1 MHMSTFGDWLRATI
15 KKRGLTQKTLAELLG
30 VDQGTVS
37 RWAHNHDMK
46 ARHIWPLAR
55 ALRVSPVEV
64 LRAAAHV
71 LDDKDED
78 EYVRIAIAAESG
90 AGRGRDADDETV
102 RYLVGSRRSLP
113 PHLTACRV
121 VGCCLT
127 PDIQPGDIAIV
138 QFDVSWR
145 PGQIVALRT
154 DDGAHVKRI
163 VRVEPDAVLLYS
175 NDGEMRVAAQDVR
188 LIGVVISSQREFHW

>member
-1 MHMSTFGDWLRATI
+1 MQMSTFGDWLRSAI
-15 KKRGLTQKTLAELLG
+15 ARRGLTQKTLAELLG

-37 RWAHNHDMK
+37 RWAHNRDMK
-46 ARHIWPLAR
+46 ARHLWPLAR

-71 LDDKDED
+71 LDDEDDD
-78 EYVRIAIAAESG
+78 EYVRVVIAGEAS
-90 AGRGRDADDETV
+90 AGRGRDGDDDAV
-102 RYLVGSRRSLP
+102 RYLVGTRRSLP

-121 VGCCLT
+121 VGCCLA
-127 PDIQPGDIAIV
+127 PEIQAGDIAIV

-154 DDGAHVKRI
+154 EDGAHVKRV
-163 VRVEPDAVLLYS
+163 VRVEPDELVLYS
-175 NDGEMRVAAQDVR
+175 NDGEMRVAGQDVR
-188 LIGVVISSQREFHW
+188 LIGVVISAQREFPW